1 MRDYLSIGTVPHE
14 EDCTYNEPTGDY
26 QVKQRRE
33 ARLFADQVRRYYPEP
48 DAGYMT
54 VKSFPHDFGSYYEAC
69 AVFDDENEAAT
80 DWAYTVEADPLEVLR
95 EWDNEARAALLAFK
109 LADDE
114 SKVRSLISA

>member
-14 EDCTYNEPTGDY
+14 EDCTQNEPTGQY
-26 QVKQRRE
+26 ATAQRRE
-33 ARLFADQVRRYYPEP
+33 ARLFADQIRRHYPEP
-48 DAGYMT
+48 DDGYMT
-54 VKSFPHDFGSYYEAC
+54 VKSFPHEFGSYYEAC
-69 AVFDDENEAAT
+69 AIFDDENEAACN
-80 DWAYTVEADPLEVLR
+80 WAYTVEADPLGVLR

>member
-1 MRDYLSIGTVPHE
+1 MKDYLSIGTVPTE
-14 EDCTYNEPTGDY
+14 EDCTQNEPTGDY

-33 ARLFADQVRRYYPEP
+33 ARLFAEQVSRYYPEP

-80 DWAYTVEADPLEVLR
+80 DWAYTVEADPLGVLR
-95 EWDNEARAALLAFK
+95 EWDTEAKAALLAFK